1 MVPKIITSRSFL
13 LNYLSKENIQ
23 HTMYATKH
31 NHLKYL
37 QSQNKNTSQYP
48 NNFGHFPKQAKE
60 RYPLASRSVCLW
72 KKLKKKR
79 TLLKT
84 VLNVL
89 VHKMNQFLFVV
100 ATQLFVGFLQLLR
113 FFARF
118 LSQST
123 KEHFSRLLAV
133 EEKQWSVMM
142 MMAIK
147 N

>member
-1 MVPKIITSRSFL
+1 MVSKIITSRSFL
-13 LNYLSKENIQ
+13 LNCLSKENIQ

-60 RYPLASRSVCLW
+60 LYPLARRSVCRW

-89 VHKMNQFLFVV
+89 VHKMNQFFSSYIAVCGLFIAAPVFC
-100 ATQLFVGFLQLLR
+100 TLFILVHKG
-113 FFARF
+113 
-118 LSQST
+118 
-123 KEHFSRLLAV
+123 EHFETIGRRRKVVVSDDV
-133 EEKQWSVMM
+133 

>member
-1 MVPKIITSRSFL
+1 MVSKIITSRSFL

-60 RYPLASRSVCLW
+60 MYPLARRSVCLW

-89 VHKMNQFLFVV
+89 VHKMNQFFF
-100 ATQLFVGFLQLLR
+100 QLHSCLWAFYSCSGFLHA
-113 FFARF
+113 FY
-118 LSQST
+118 LSPQRRTFRDYWPS
-123 KEHFSRLLAV
+123 KKSSG
-133 EEKQWSVMM
+133 Q
-142 MMAIK
+142 
-147 N
+147 